1 MTHLSRKTKYAPD
14 KNERKF
20 LPSPKG
26 CQLLLP
32 CIEVNQMYKTFSVG
46 EKGFRED
53 LRKVLK
59 QARSSEVD
67 VAEVEALVAKY
78 EKEQVGGVDLQKYD
92 TWREKIR
99 QVREI
104 ESCGISYMGRCGN
117 LVYELAQEKT
127 YIVFVLNA
135 SNDCSEE
142 AKNSQLFFRKIQKT
156 YKEDPSF
163 NFYWADTDLI
173 TPSSWRGD
181 KNKIIQ
187 YIGGKEISKN
197 AFEDFKERRLQYVN
211 YGRLLVL

>member
-1 MTHLSRKTKYAPD
+1 M
-14 KNERKF
+14 
-20 LPSPKG
+20 
-26 CQLLLP
+26 
-32 CIEVNQMYKTFSVG
+32 
-46 EKGFRED
+46 
-53 LRKVLK
+53 
-59 QARSSEVD
+59 
-67 VAEVEALVAKY
+67 
-78 EKEQVGGVDLQKYD
+78 
-92 TWREKIR
+92 W
-99 QVREI
+99 EI

-163 NFYWADTDLI
+163 EFYWADTDLI